1 MRERIRQGLLTAL
14 FFAPVSVPAV
24 EVGEVA
30 PAFTIASID
39 PLDPPIT
46 LSDYSGKVVYLDFW
60 SSWCAPCRRVMPHLS
75 ALRDDLPR
83 DRFEVVAVNVDAV
96 DNDARRF
103 LAQVKV
109 DYPIGTDPTARSAA
123 SFGVATLPAAFLID
137 SDGVVQHIYRGSDAG
152 DVPNICENV
161 QRLIS
166 GSAQFQNTPT
176 ARGQRSCAVQKHA
189 LAAPKTSSGGGS

>member
-14 FFAPVSVPAV
+14 FLAPVSILAV

-30 PAFTIASID
+30 PAFTIGSID
-39 PLDPPIT
+39 PLGPPIT

-83 DRFEVVAVNVDAV
+83 DRFEVVAVNVDPV
-96 DNDARRF
+96 GHDARRF

-109 DYPIGTDPTARSAA
+109 GYPIGADPTARSAA
-123 SFGVATLPAAFLID
+123 SFGVETLPAAFLID
-137 SDGVVQHIYRGSDAG
+137 SKGVVRHVYRGSDAA
-152 DVPNICENV
+152 DLPNICENV
-161 QRLIS
+161 LRLVS
-166 GSAQFQNTPT
+166 GSAQLQNTSV
-176 ARGQRSCAVQKHA
+176 ARRERSCAALKRA
-189 LAAPKTSSGGGS
+189 LAAPETSSGGGS